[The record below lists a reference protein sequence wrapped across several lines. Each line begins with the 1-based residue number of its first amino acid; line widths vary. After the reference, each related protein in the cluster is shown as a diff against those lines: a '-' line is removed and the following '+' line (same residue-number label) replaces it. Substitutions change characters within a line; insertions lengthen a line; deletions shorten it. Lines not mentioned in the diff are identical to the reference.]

1 MHKLAVLLLPLLFLA
16 GCNAFAFVG
25 EPRYIS
31 LGILQN
37 NNVWVYNYTS
47 FLTHGVDS
55 EAQNVTFSA
64 KLEVT
69 CESCECAPFS
79 YALVGFLSRV
89 DRAARQP
96 CCRNNNYHDVFS
108 FCHLKIQME
117 SMPIKKLRNTVFT

>member
-1 MHKLAVLLLPLLFLA
+1 MHKLAVLLFPLLFLA

-69 CESCECAPFS
+69 CESCECAPFF
-79 YALVGFLSRV
+79 YALYSGFPTACGT
-89 DRAARQP
+89 AAMLQK
-96 CCRNNNYHDVFS
+96 YHDVLS